1 MNEFPYSDSA
11 TNRGRPEADPN
22 MQSMAIYIGLGSM
35 NMWSHRLRL
44 QITGRNLFYAPY
56 DPTLLALPFGRSL
69 MAQKP
74 WQRRWFGIEATGA
87 RTECSLNWQAG
98 VILQLRRCPKG
109 RDRAECPQGPLGRC
123 SEGREGQACN
133 NCEPGYYSRGSTCER
148 CREGDA
154 LPVILVLI
162 LSEYRHGGL
171 TDQPAAHGHPIPGL
185 NPSLGELSINWQE
198 PVATLINLT
207 KLVMFDF
214 HFIRTSCFFGTDN
227 PVLYFVG
234 VLT

>member
-185 NPSLGELSINWQE
+185 NPSLG
-198 PVATLINLT
+198 
-207 KLVMFDF
+207 
-214 HFIRTSCFFGTDN
+214 
-227 PVLYFVG
+227 